1 MTWVLRSRSLH
12 YLSTVSAVSVSIE
25 ESDCVFQ
32 RRWTQVHVH
41 LGRCQVPVAGQFL
54 DRFRRGAPHR
64 QVRAEGVPQQ
74 MDAGVGAPRVAR
86 GSTRVQQAVVE
97 DDDLW
102 LDTEGRETIKSDS

>member
-1 MTWVLRSRSLH
+1 MTWVFRSRSLH
-12 YLSTVSAVSVSIE
+12 YLFTVRAVSVAIE

-32 RRWTQVHVH
+32 RGRAQVHVH
-41 LGRCQVPVAGQFL
+41 LRRRQVLVSGQFL

-97 DDDLW
+97 DYDLW